1 MSKELQALKD
11 NHTWI
16 LTSLPQ
22 GKLPIPCKWVFKI
35 KCNSNGSIEK
45 FKARLVAKGFT
56 QKEGVDYNETVAPVA
71 KMVTFRTFIVVAVH
85 HNWHIAQL
93 DINNAFLY
101 RDLHEE
107 SYADT
112 SLLTYKKNKYFLA
125 LVVYVDDILLTW
137 SNNHPITH
145 FKQQL
150 DQQFSIKDLGN
161 INYYLGI
168 EFLINKQG
176 VTVTQRK
183 YALELIHI
191 TGVLDLKPSHIP
203 IDPNIKL
210 NDTDGDPLPDAYFY
224 RTLVCKLLYLTITRP
239 DLSYA
244 AYCLTQFSH
253 SPRTPHFDALIKIS
267 FPNLNRYRS
276 KKDDVAKISTSIYV
290 TNFPESFSAKDLFNS
305 CKVYGHVVDSFIPS
319 KRSKAGKRFGFVRFI
334 NVFSEERLANNLCT
348 LILLGNPR
356 SGSMGSDPK
365 PAIALDDDCLLTKD
379 LRNSLLGRVKE
390 FASLSNL
397 RTSLINEGSIVVLS
411 LNDASLDFN
420 TDGRIAWVEIEGVP
434 FKLWSGNT
442 FKRIA
447 SKWGELLDVDDQE
460 DTCYHSKRLCLYTR
474 QDVNIFENFKII
486 FWGKVFWIRAKE
498 VPGWVP
504 DFLEES
510 NDDESDVES
519 KGGDPK
525 TRDLGSCRE
534 DDDVVE
540 VPETLFEEERHSN
553 DIPVEENTNPKE
565 NHSEDLFGI
574 YSLLNKK
581 KATIGEDGPSD
592 QSPIYPPGFTP
603 AATTNEPCT
612 NAENADN
619 VNCSH
624 QEGLFTS
631 VADHNAGPV
640 RNSASQESMRDASE
654 SVCSGHFKKSVAPR
668 TGGSILCLME
678 ELVKVGQTM
687 GYNMDGCLNNMTQII
702 ESQGEADVNFLA
714 LQETKM
720 ETMDVFNVKMCWGNL
735 GFDYVHSDSV
745 GNSGGILCVWDPYSF
760 RKTSSTVSDY
770 FVIIRGVWLKTG
782 NNLLIVSVYAPHDM
796 KEKHMLW
803 DYLTHV
809 IHSWNGE
816 VVIMGD
822 FNEVRYKSD
831 RFGSVFNVHG
841 ANAFNS
847 FIANAGLE
855 EVPLG
860 GSSFTWC
867 HKSATKMSKLDRFLI
882 SENLLITCPN
892 ITAITLERY
901 LSDHRP
907 ILLRESRFDY
917 GPSPFRFY
925 HHWLEVDGFNNF
937 VEDMW
942 SVAPDL
948 KSGKAKLKEDLESL
962 DADID
967 KGNGTAD
974 MVTKRSEVVDSLQEI
989 NKLQTMEIA
998 QKAKIKWCIE
1008 WDENSSF
1015 FHGMLNKRR
1024 SQLSI
1029 RGIMVDGVWIED
1041 PLKVKC
1047 ESINTLATDL
1057 LNRWTNEL
1065 TLTWNTRIL
1074 LLWSIRLTWN
1084 AIGAIPNGCNSSFI
1098 ALIPKIPDANLVK
1111 DFRPI
1116 SLIRSMYKIIAKNL
1130 ANRLVGVLGD
1140 IVNEVQSAFIAERQI
1155 LDGPF
1160 ILNDVLQWYDIL
1172 KKFGFGDKW
1181 CNWIQSCLRSSRGSI
1196 IINGS
1201 PTEEFYFQKGLKQ
1214 GDPLSP
1220 FLFILVMESLHL
1232 SFQRVVDAGMF
1243 KGVQLNP
1250 SLNLSHMF
1258 YADDAVFVGQWCDD
1272 NINILTHVLDCFYWA
1287 SGLRINMSKSKIM
1300 GILVADDKV
1309 KSAATKLG
1317 CLMLNTP
1324 FSYLGTKVGG
1334 SMSRTHAWEEVI
1346 DKVRSRL
1353 SRWKMKTLSIG
1364 GRLTLL
1370 KSVLGS
1376 MPIFHMSIFK
1386 APLSVIRQLESI
1398 RSHFFNGHDSASR
1411 KASWIKWDCVLA
1423 PKEKGGLG
1431 VSSLYALN
1439 RALMFKWVWR
1449 FYSQNSSL
1457 WARVMKA
1464 IHGDDGRIGK
1474 DIKACNQSCWLN
1486 IVNEINVLKNQGI
1499 NFLDFMRLKLGN
1511 GNNISF
1517 WNDNWI
1523 GGNTLKNLYPRIYA
1537 LENSKQVTVCA
1548 KLADI
1553 ALDASFRRKPRGGI
1567 ECIQFNEMLVLMQ
1580 DVSLTPI
1587 SDRWIWSLEGSGDF
1601 SVASTRKAIDDKR
1614 LPVVNSKTRWIKS
1627 VPIKVNVHAW
1637 KVKLDALPTRFN
1649 ISRRGIVLD
1658 SILCPICN
1666 TGVESSSHLFFT
1678 CNLARQL
1685 SCKISQ
1691 WWVTPF
1697 VEVNSYGEWRSW
1709 LVSLRLS
1716 SKHKL
1721 ILEGVFYVMWWH
1733 LWSYRNKLLFDSKI
1747 PLKAM
1752 IFDDIVSGSFY
1763 WCRYRCKASF
1773 SWNDWLKNPYL
1784 VSL

>member
-1 MSKELQALKD
+1 
-11 NHTWI
+11 
-16 LTSLPQ
+16 
-22 GKLPIPCKWVFKI
+22 
-35 KCNSNGSIEK
+35 
-45 FKARLVAKGFT
+45 
-56 QKEGVDYNETVAPVA
+56 
-71 KMVTFRTFIVVAVH
+71 
-85 HNWHIAQL
+85 
-93 DINNAFLY
+93 
-101 RDLHEE
+101 
-107 SYADT
+107 
-112 SLLTYKKNKYFLA
+112 
-125 LVVYVDDILLTW
+125 
-137 SNNHPITH
+137 
-145 FKQQL
+145 
-150 DQQFSIKDLGN
+150 
-161 INYYLGI
+161 
-168 EFLINKQG
+168 
-176 VTVTQRK
+176 
-183 YALELIHI
+183 
-191 TGVLDLKPSHIP
+191 
-203 IDPNIKL
+203 
-210 NDTDGDPLPDAYFY
+210 
-224 RTLVCKLLYLTITRP
+224 
-239 DLSYA
+239 
-244 AYCLTQFSH
+244 
-253 SPRTPHFDALIKIS
+253 
-267 FPNLNRYRS
+267 
-276 KKDDVAKISTSIYV
+276 
-290 TNFPESFSAKDLFNS
+290 
-305 CKVYGHVVDSFIPS
+305 
-319 KRSKAGKRFGFVRFI
+319 
-334 NVFSEERLANNLCT
+334 
-348 LILLGNPR
+348 
-356 SGSMGSDPK
+356 
-365 PAIALDDDCLLTKD
+365 
-379 LRNSLLGRVKE
+379 
-390 FASLSNL
+390 
-397 RTSLINEGSIVVLS
+397 
-411 LNDASLDFN
+411 
-420 TDGRIAWVEIEGVP
+420 
-434 FKLWSGNT
+434 
-442 FKRIA
+442 
-447 SKWGELLDVDDQE
+447 
-460 DTCYHSKRLCLYTR
+460 
-474 QDVNIFENFKII
+474 
-486 FWGKVFWIRAKE
+486 
-498 VPGWVP
+498 
-504 DFLEES
+504 
-510 NDDESDVES
+510 
-519 KGGDPK
+519 
-525 TRDLGSCRE
+525 
-534 DDDVVE
+534 
-540 VPETLFEEERHSN
+540 
-553 DIPVEENTNPKE
+553 
-565 NHSEDLFGI
+565 
-574 YSLLNKK
+574 
-581 KATIGEDGPSD
+581 
-592 QSPIYPPGFTP
+592 
-603 AATTNEPCT
+603 
-612 NAENADN
+612 
-619 VNCSH
+619 
-624 QEGLFTS
+624 
-631 VADHNAGPV
+631 
-640 RNSASQESMRDASE
+640 
-654 SVCSGHFKKSVAPR
+654 
-668 TGGSILCLME
+668 
-678 ELVKVGQTM
+678 
-687 GYNMDGCLNNMTQII
+687 
-702 ESQGEADVNFLA
+702 
-714 LQETKM
+714 M

-942 SVAPDL
+942 SVAPGNNSNPLCSMAMKLKFLKLKIKEWNQRNMKDL
-948 KSGKAKLKEDLESL
+948 KSGKAKLKEDLEAL

-974 MVTKRSEVVDSLQEI
+974 MVTKRSEVVNSLQEI
-989 NKLQTMEIA
+989 DKLQTMEIA

-1008 WDENSSF
+1008 GDENSSF

-1041 PLKVKC
+1041 PLKVKR
-1047 ESINTLATDL
+1047 EFYQHFSNRFAKPVDQRAHINMEYPNTITLEQQIDL
-1057 LNRWTNEL
+1057 ECDVTKEEL
-1065 TLTWNTRIL
+1065 KKAVWDCGIDKSPGPDGFTFGFYRRF
-1074 LLWSIRLTWN
+1074 WSTIEN
-1084 AIGAIPNGCNSSFI
+1084 DVFEAVKYFFNSGAIPNGCNSSFI

-1116 SLIRSMYKIIAKNL
+1116 SLIGSMYKIIAKIL

-1160 ILNDVLQWYDIL
+1160 ILNEVLQWCKLKKKQSLIFKVDFEKAFDSIRWDFLDDIL

-1486 IVNEINVLKNQGI
+1486 IVNEIN
-1499 NFLDFMRLKLGN
+1499 
-1511 GNNISF
+1511 
-1517 WNDNWI
+1517 I
-1523 GGNTLKNLYPRIYA
+1523 GGNTLKNLYPCIYA

-1553 ALDASFRRKPRGGI
+1553 ALDASFRQKPRGGI
-1567 ECIQFNEMLVLMQ
+1567 KCIQFNEMLVLIQ

-1649 ISRRGIVLD
+1649 ISRRDNFHV
-1658 SILCPICN
+1658 
-1666 TGVESSSHLFFT
+1666 
-1678 CNLARQL
+1678 
-1685 SCKISQ
+1685 
-1691 WWVTPF
+1691 
-1697 VEVNSYGEWRSW
+1697 RS
-1709 LVSLRLS
+1709 LNGGLPLLP
-1716 SKHKL
+1716 KL
-1721 ILEGVFYVMWWH
+1721 IPMVNGTL
-1733 LWSYRNKLLFDSKI
+1733 
-1747 PLKAM
+1747 
-1752 IFDDIVSGSFY
+1752 GS
-1763 WCRYRCKASF
+1763 CRCGSPP
-1773 SWNDWLKNPYL
+1773 NTN
-1784 VSL
+1784 

>member
-1 MSKELQALKD
+1 MFAKS
-11 NHTWI
+11 NR
-16 LTSLPQ
+16 SRSY
-22 GKLPIPCKWVFKI
+22 IP
-35 KCNSNGSIEK
+35 
-45 FKARLVAKGFT
+45 
-56 QKEGVDYNETVAPVA
+56 
-71 KMVTFRTFIVVAVH
+71 
-85 HNWHIAQL
+85 
-93 DINNAFLY
+93 
-101 RDLHEE
+101 
-107 SYADT
+107 
-112 SLLTYKKNKYFLA
+112 
-125 LVVYVDDILLTW
+125 
-137 SNNHPITH
+137 
-145 FKQQL
+145 
-150 DQQFSIKDLGN
+150 
-161 INYYLGI
+161 
-168 EFLINKQG
+168 
-176 VTVTQRK
+176 
-183 YALELIHI
+183 
-191 TGVLDLKPSHIP
+191 
-203 IDPNIKL
+203 
-210 NDTDGDPLPDAYFY
+210 
-224 RTLVCKLLYLTITRP
+224 
-239 DLSYA
+239 
-244 AYCLTQFSH
+244 
-253 SPRTPHFDALIKIS
+253 
-267 FPNLNRYRS
+267 
-276 KKDDVAKISTSIYV
+276 KKDEGFNAAEKSYV
-290 TNFPESFSAKDLFNS
+290 
-305 CKVYGHVVDSFIPS
+305 HVV
-319 KRSKAGKRFGFVRFI
+319 K
-334 NVFSEERLANNLCT
+334 
-348 LILLGNPR
+348 GNPH

-365 PAIALDDDCLLTKD
+365 LAIALDDDCLLTKD

-397 RTSLINEGSIVVLS
+397 RTALINE
-411 LNDASLDFN
+411 
-420 TDGRIAWVEIEGVP
+420 DGRIVWVEIEWVP

-460 DTCYHSKRLCLYTR
+460 DTCYHSKRL
-474 QDVNIFENFKII
+474 
-486 FWGKVFWIRAKE
+486 
-498 VPGWVP
+498 GWVP

-525 TRDLGSCRE
+525 THDLGSCGE
-534 DDDVVE
+534 DGDVVE

-631 VADHNAGPV
+631 VADHNVGPV
-640 RNSASQESMRDASE
+640 RNSVSQESMRDASK
-654 SVCSGHFKKSVAPR
+654 SVCSGHFKKSVALR
-668 TGGSILCLME
+668 TGGDYRITRKGGCISMNYLSLNIQGLAQKAKKDY
-678 ELVKVGQTM
+678 VKEI
-687 GYNMDGCLNNMTQII
+687 CIKHK
-702 ESQGEADVNFLA
+702 VNFLA

-745 GNSGGILCVWDPYSF
+745 GNSGGILCAWDPYSF

-770 FVIIRGVWLKTG
+770 FIIIRGMWLKTG
-782 NNLLIVSVYAPHDM
+782 NNLLIVLVYAPHDM

-822 FNEVRYKSD
+822 FNKVRYKSD
-831 RFGSVFNVHG
+831 RFGIVSECLIVLVP
-841 ANAFNS
+841 AFTRS
-847 FIANAGLE
+847 LLTPGL
-855 EVPLG
+855 G
-860 GSSFTWC
+860 
-867 HKSATKMSKLDRFLI
+867 K
-882 SENLLITCPN
+882 
-892 ITAITLERY
+892 RY

-917 GPSPFRFY
+917 GPSPFFLSSLVRS
-925 HHWLEVDGFNNF
+925 DGFNNF
-937 VEDMW
+937 IERHVEMW
-942 SVAPDL
+942 PLGIMKDLISV
-948 KSGKAKLKEDLESL
+948 KTMLKEDFRLGYWNAGYL
-962 DADID
+962 
-967 KGNGTAD
+967 
-974 MVTKRSEVVDSLQEI
+974 TK
-989 NKLQTMEIA
+989 
-998 QKAKIKWCIE
+998 IE
-1008 WDENSSF
+1008 DP
-1015 FHGMLNKRR
+1015 
-1024 SQLSI
+1024 
-1029 RGIMVDGVWIED
+1029 D
-1041 PLKVKC
+1041 PLKVKR
-1047 ESINTLATDL
+1047 EFYQHFSNRFAKPVDQRAHINMEYPNTITLEQQIDL
-1057 LNRWTNEL
+1057 ECDVTKEEL
-1065 TLTWNTRIL
+1065 KKAVWDCGIDKSPGPDGFTFGFYRRF
-1074 LLWSIRLTWN
+1074 WSTIEN
-1084 AIGAIPNGCNSSFI
+1084 DVFEAVKYFFNSGAIPNGCNSSFI

-1116 SLIRSMYKIIAKNL
+1116 SLIGSMYKIIAKIL

-1160 ILNDVLQWYDIL
+1160 ILNEVLQWCKLKKKQSLIFKVDFEKAFDSIRWDFLDDIL

-1697 VEVNSYGEWRSW
+1697 AEVNSYGEWLSW

-1721 ILEGVFYVMWWH
+1721 IHEGVFYVMWWH

>member
-1 MSKELQALKD
+1 M
-11 NHTWI
+11 
-16 LTSLPQ
+16 
-22 GKLPIPCKWVFKI
+22 
-35 KCNSNGSIEK
+35 GS
-45 FKARLVAKGFT
+45 
-56 QKEGVDYNETVAPVA
+56 
-71 KMVTFRTFIVVAVH
+71 
-85 HNWHIAQL
+85 
-93 DINNAFLY
+93 
-101 RDLHEE
+101 
-107 SYADT
+107 
-112 SLLTYKKNKYFLA
+112 
-125 LVVYVDDILLTW
+125 
-137 SNNHPITH
+137 
-145 FKQQL
+145 
-150 DQQFSIKDLGN
+150 
-161 INYYLGI
+161 
-168 EFLINKQG
+168 
-176 VTVTQRK
+176 
-183 YALELIHI
+183 
-191 TGVLDLKPSHIP
+191 
-203 IDPNIKL
+203 
-210 NDTDGDPLPDAYFY
+210 
-224 RTLVCKLLYLTITRP
+224 
-239 DLSYA
+239 
-244 AYCLTQFSH
+244 
-253 SPRTPHFDALIKIS
+253 
-267 FPNLNRYRS
+267 YRS
-276 KKDDVAKISTSIYV
+276 KEDDVAKISTSIYV

-334 NVFSEERLANNLCT
+334 NVFSEERLPNIVAESNRSRSYIPKKDEGFNAAEKSYVHVVK
-348 LILLGNPR
+348 GNPH

-397 RTSLINEGSIVVLS
+397 RTALINEGFVNFKIHYMGELWVLLEFDS
-411 LNDASLDFN
+411 VNSKNLFHDNTGVRSWFSQLKDASLDFN
-420 TDGRIAWVEIEGVP
+420 TDGRIVWVEIEGVP

-486 FWGKVFWIRAKE
+486 FRGKVFWIRAKE

-525 TRDLGSCRE
+525 THDLGSCGE
-534 DDDVVE
+534 DGDVVE

-668 TGGSILCLME
+668 TGDYRITRRGGCISMNYLSLNIQGLAQKAKKDW
-678 ELVKVGQTM
+678 VKEI
-687 GYNMDGCLNNMTQII
+687 CIKHK
-702 ESQGEADVNFLA
+702 VNFLA

-809 IHSWNGE
+809 IHSWNEE

-822 FNEVRYKSD
+822 FNKVRYNSD

-860 GSSFTWC
+860 ESSFTWC

-917 GPSPFRFY
+917 GPSPFCFY

-942 SVAPDL
+942 SVAPGNNLNPLCSMAMKLKFLKLKIKEWNQRNMKDL
-948 KSGKAKLKEDLESL
+948 KSGKAKLKADLEAL

-967 KGNGTAD
+967 KGNGTID
-974 MVTKRSEVVDSLQEI
+974 MVTKRQ
-989 NKLQTMEIA
+989 
-998 QKAKIKWCIE
+998 
-1008 WDENSSF
+1008 
-1015 FHGMLNKRR
+1015 

-1041 PLKVKC
+1041 PLKVKR
-1047 ESINTLATDL
+1047 EFYQHFSNRFAKPVDQRAHINMEYPNTITLEQQIDL
-1057 LNRWTNEL
+1057 ECDVTKEEL
-1065 TLTWNTRIL
+1065 KKAVWDCGIDKSPGPDGFTFGFYRRF
-1074 LLWSIRLTWN
+1074 WSTIEN
-1084 AIGAIPNGCNSSFI
+1084 DVFEAVKYFFNSGAIPNGCNSSFI
-1098 ALIPKIPDANLVK
+1098 ALIPKIPNVNLVK

-1116 SLIRSMYKIIAKNL
+1116 SLIRSMYKIIAKIL

-1160 ILNDVLQWYDIL
+1160 ILNEVLQWCKLKKKQSLIFKVDFEKAFDSIRWDFLNDIL

-1181 CNWIQSCLRSSRGSI
+1181 CNRIQRCLRSSRGSI

-1220 FLFILVMESLHL
+1220 FLFSLVMESLHL
-1232 SFQRVVDAGMF
+1232 SFQRVVDAG
-1243 KGVQLNP
+1243 
-1250 SLNLSHMF
+1250 
-1258 YADDAVFVGQWCDD
+1258 
-1272 NINILTHVLDCFYWA
+1272 
-1287 SGLRINMSKSKIM
+1287 
-1300 GILVADDKV
+1300 
-1309 KSAATKLG
+1309 
-1317 CLMLNTP
+1317 
-1324 FSYLGTKVGG
+1324 TKVGG
-1334 SMSRTHAWEEVI
+1334 SMSRTQQRGG
-1346 DKVRSRL
+1346 DKY
-1353 SRWKMKTLSIG
+1353 
-1364 GRLTLL
+1364 
-1370 KSVLGS
+1370 
-1376 MPIFHMSIFK
+1376 
-1386 APLSVIRQLESI
+1386 QLESI
-1398 RSHFFNGHDSASR
+1398 RKSIFNGHDSASR
-1411 KASWIKWDCVLA
+1411 V
-1423 PKEKGGLG
+1423 
-1431 VSSLYALN
+1431 
-1439 RALMFKWVWR
+1439 
-1449 FYSQNSSL
+1449 
-1457 WARVMKA
+1457 
-1464 IHGDDGRIGK
+1464 GD
-1474 DIKACNQSCWLN
+1474 
-1486 IVNEINVLKNQGI
+1486 
-1499 NFLDFMRLKLGN
+1499 F
-1511 GNNISF
+1511 
-1517 WNDNWI
+1517 
-1523 GGNTLKNLYPRIYA
+1523 TLKTLPLWVKRYERLPEMIGRNLTGFGA
-1537 LENSKQVTVCA
+1537 KVT
-1548 KLADI
+1548 DI
-1553 ALDASFRRKPRGGI
+1553 AL
-1567 ECIQFNEMLVLMQ
+1567 MLRFSSKTLEG
-1580 DVSLTPI
+1580 
-1587 SDRWIWSLEGSGDF
+1587 RWIWSLEGSWIFTLLPLLDVKQTDDKSDFRFRRLF
-1601 SVASTRKAIDDKR
+1601 SVIG
-1614 LPVVNSKTRWIKS
+1614 
-1627 VPIKVNVHAW
+1627 
-1637 KVKLDALPTRFN
+1637 LPTQEY
-1649 ISRRGIVLD
+1649 SRGSAL
-1658 SILCPICN
+1658 
-1666 TGVESSSHLFFT
+1666 EA
-1678 CNLARQL
+1678 NLSDDPNSCFHVRSLNGGLPLL
-1685 SCKISQ
+1685 S
-1691 WWVTPF
+1691 
-1697 VEVNSYGEWRSW
+1697 
-1709 LVSLRLS
+1709 
-1716 SKHKL
+1716 KL
-1721 ILEGVFYVMWWH
+1721 IPMVNGAL
-1733 LWSYRNKLLFDSKI
+1733 
-1747 PLKAM
+1747 
-1752 IFDDIVSGSFY
+1752 GS
-1763 WCRYRCKASF
+1763 CRCGSPP
-1773 SWNDWLKNPYL
+1773 NTN
-1784 VSL
+1784 

>member
-1 MSKELQALKD
+1 MEAAVDQCSVDKNDFEIQIKQLQIDNDKLLNQIMSQDIMHIAMNYVDILDVSKTCVNECCKCLELETELLKKKD
-11 NHTWI
+11 
-16 LTSLPQ
+16 
-22 GKLPIPCKWVFKI
+22 F
-35 KCNSNGSIEK
+35 IEK
-45 FKARLVAKGFT
+45 EVYDKLVKSYSTLEKHCISLELET
-56 QKEGVDYNETVAPVA
+56 QLQQEIFQEDNSVIRKLKERIKSLMEKEGVENVKKDIDEIETINIELEHSVA
-71 KMVTFRTFIVVAVH
+71 KLLSENKNLRKEREHLKSIFKDQFDSIKQTRVRSKEHTLKNELRKLKGKNVVDTAVSKPAATIAPGMFKINLEPLAPTLLNNREAHMDYLKHTREQTAFLREIIEQGRSLNPLDSAFDYACKYVTRIQELLVYATQSCPSFNKPSEKLVAVTPM
-85 HNWHIAQL
+85 NKDKKVRFA
-93 DINNAFLY
+93 
-101 RDLHEE
+101 EPV
-107 SYADT
+107 T
-112 SLLTYKKNKYFLA
+112 SSNKMSKQTDSLKTTDSNKPLLPFTGVNSTTSASGSKPSGNTKKNRITRPSSSNEKNKVETHPRTVKSSLNKTNVVFEPISNA
-125 LVVYVDDILLTW
+125 LVKHSVRNAKFETLCATCNKCLFDT
-137 SNNHPITH
+137 TH
-145 FKQQL
+145 
-150 DQQFSIKDLGN
+150 DM
-161 INYYLGI
+161 
-168 EFLINKQG
+168 FLINFMNNVNVRSKSKFKRNKK
-176 VTVTQRK
+176 RK
-183 YALELIHI
+183 EW
-191 TGVLDLKPSHIP
+191 KPMVMDIQ
-203 IDPNIKL
+203 K
-210 NDTDGDPLPDAYFY
+210 
-224 RTLVCKLLYLTITRP
+224 R
-239 DLSYA
+239 
-244 AYCLTQFSH
+244 
-253 SPRTPHFDALIKIS
+253 IKI
-267 FPNLNRYRS
+267 
-276 KKDDVAKISTSIYV
+276 KIKEW
-290 TNFPESFSAKDLFNS
+290 NQ
-305 CKVYGHVVDSFIPS
+305 
-319 KRSKAGKRFGFVRFI
+319 
-334 NVFSEERLANNLCT
+334 
-348 LILLGNPR
+348 
-356 SGSMGSDPK
+356 
-365 PAIALDDDCLLTKD
+365 
-379 LRNSLLGRVKE
+379 RN
-390 FASLSNL
+390 
-397 RTSLINEGSIVVLS
+397 
-411 LNDASLDFN
+411 
-420 TDGRIAWVEIEGVP
+420 
-434 FKLWSGNT
+434 
-442 FKRIA
+442 
-447 SKWGELLDVDDQE
+447 
-460 DTCYHSKRLCLYTR
+460 
-474 QDVNIFENFKII
+474 
-486 FWGKVFWIRAKE
+486 
-498 VPGWVP
+498 
-504 DFLEES
+504 
-510 NDDESDVES
+510 
-519 KGGDPK
+519 
-525 TRDLGSCRE
+525 
-534 DDDVVE
+534 
-540 VPETLFEEERHSN
+540 
-553 DIPVEENTNPKE
+553 
-565 NHSEDLFGI
+565 
-574 YSLLNKK
+574 
-581 KATIGEDGPSD
+581 
-592 QSPIYPPGFTP
+592 
-603 AATTNEPCT
+603 
-612 NAENADN
+612 
-619 VNCSH
+619 
-624 QEGLFTS
+624 
-631 VADHNAGPV
+631 
-640 RNSASQESMRDASE
+640 
-654 SVCSGHFKKSVAPR
+654 
-668 TGGSILCLME
+668 
-678 ELVKVGQTM
+678 
-687 GYNMDGCLNNMTQII
+687 
-702 ESQGEADVNFLA
+702 
-714 LQETKM
+714 
-720 ETMDVFNVKMCWGNL
+720 
-735 GFDYVHSDSV
+735 
-745 GNSGGILCVWDPYSF
+745 
-760 RKTSSTVSDY
+760 
-770 FVIIRGVWLKTG
+770 
-782 NNLLIVSVYAPHDM
+782 M
-796 KEKHMLW
+796 K
-803 DYLTHV
+803 
-809 IHSWNGE
+809 
-816 VVIMGD
+816 
-822 FNEVRYKSD
+822 
-831 RFGSVFNVHG
+831 
-841 ANAFNS
+841 
-847 FIANAGLE
+847 
-855 EVPLG
+855 
-860 GSSFTWC
+860 
-867 HKSATKMSKLDRFLI
+867 
-882 SENLLITCPN
+882 
-892 ITAITLERY
+892 
-901 LSDHRP
+901 
-907 ILLRESRFDY
+907 
-917 GPSPFRFY
+917 
-925 HHWLEVDGFNNF
+925 
-937 VEDMW
+937 
-942 SVAPDL
+942 DL
-948 KSGKAKLKEDLESL
+948 KSGKAKLKEDLEAL

-974 MVTKRSEVVDSLQEI
+974 MVTKRSEVVNSLQEI
-989 NKLQTMEIA
+989 DKLQTMEIA

-1008 WDENSSF
+1008 GDENSSF

-1041 PLKVKC
+1041 PLKVKR
-1047 ESINTLATDL
+1047 EFYQHFSNRFAKPVDQRAHINMEYPNTITLEQQIDL
-1057 LNRWTNEL
+1057 ECDVTKEEL
-1065 TLTWNTRIL
+1065 KKAVWDCGIDKSPGPDGFTFGFYRRF
-1074 LLWSIRLTWN
+1074 WSTIEN
-1084 AIGAIPNGCNSSFI
+1084 DVFEAVKYFFNSGAIPNGCNSSFI

-1116 SLIRSMYKIIAKNL
+1116 SLIGSMYKIIAKIL

-1160 ILNDVLQWYDIL
+1160 ILNEVLQWCKLKKKQSLIFKVDFEKAFDSIRWDFLDDIL